1 MYHKGAAKAGDGRAF
16 CATDCCLYKLL
27 LADKGL
33 ANVHGLL
40 L

>member
-1 MYHKGAAKAGDGRAF
+1 MYHKVAAKAGVKRAF

-27 LADKGL
+27 LADKAL